1 MGERGREG
9 EKERQREREKL
20 RDIERERKRKRER
33 YREWEREAE
42 RDIERE
48 RKRKRERYRDI
59 DGGKY
64 EYGCERI
71 CVCMHARENLEEYT
85 SMPSVRT
92 VNFIEDNPFNITYCV
107 RSSVQHGA
115 QNL

>member
-9 EKERQREREKL
+9 EKEIQREREKL

-71 CVCMHARENLEEYT
+71 CACMCESKSRRVQFDAI
-85 SMPSVRT
+85 S
-92 VNFIEDNPFNITYCV
+92 TYSELH
-107 RSSVQHGA
+107 RR
-115 QNL
+115 